1 TYVTS
6 DEEGDAVTVT
16 FTPGSNANGHYT
28 LDTATG
34 QVKLTQD
41 GVDAINAGE
50 DLDTIDLTVTQTND
64 SSLTGTDSDT
74 PVVTDVNDAPEITV
88 TANDFTEDAGAAVGD
103 VAG

>member
-1 TYVTS
+1 EITVTANDFTEDAGAAVGDVAGTYVTS

-74 PVVTDVNDAPEITV
+74 PVVTDVNDAP
-88 TANDFTEDAGAAVGD
+88 
-103 VAG
+103 